1 MNIVAIDPSLISTAL
16 VVTSG
21 DTFKMFNYCR
31 ESSAFGKTGIK
42 KWFKLAEQYVT
53 YKFIEYREFEDYS
66 EGELTKLKDYDKI
79 TDDIIKDIL
88 DNINPTKPTKVGIE
102 GYSFS
107 STAGDIIDLV
117 TFSTLLRKKLFD
129 KISEDIT
136 VLSPSTLKLESCKLT
151 YPPIIKEIGGKKPRQ
166 EFIWR
171 NTMGISGGK
180 FQKTEMFKAI
190 TDNDDLNDNFM
201 PANLRLG
208 VGFDFIFDEYNKI
221 SVIGETTK
229 LLVPTPPKVGD
240 EDNSG
245 AIDNTDYTIANNE
258 YRKIG
263 WVSGIFQSFGDAP
276 DGLSEEFKEF
286 TYALGAEYWYQD
298 SFALRTG
305 YFHESEVKGARKF
318 FTLGAGFKYNIV
330 KIDVSYLFS
339 ASKVRNPLENTLRF
353 SLTFNFGDKY
363 DEL

>member
-1 MNIVAIDPSLISTAL
+1 MNIVAVDPSLISTAL

-21 DTFKMFNYCR
+21 DTFKIYNYCR

-42 KWFKLAEQYVT
+42 KWFKLAEEFVT

-88 DNINPTKPTKVGIE
+88 DNIDSTKQTKIGIE

-129 KISEDIT
+129 EISEDIT

-171 NTMGISGGK
+171 NSIGVSGGK
-180 FQKTEMFKAI
+180 FTKTEMFMSIVENKNWDDYWTKHCKLVKSDI
-190 TDNDDLNDNFM
+190 LSISTIPKPYEDINDAVTIYHILKGNND
-201 PANLRLG
+201 
-208 VGFDFIFDEYNKI
+208 
-221 SVIGETTK
+221 
-229 LLVPTPPKVGD
+229 
-240 EDNSG
+240 
-245 AIDNTDYTIANNE
+245 
-258 YRKIG
+258 
-263 WVSGIFQSFGDAP
+263 
-276 DGLSEEFKEF
+276 
-286 TYALGAEYWYQD
+286 
-298 SFALRTG
+298 
-305 YFHESEVKGARKF
+305 
-318 FTLGAGFKYNIV
+318 
-330 KIDVSYLFS
+330 
-339 ASKVRNPLENTLRF
+339 
-353 SLTFNFGDKY
+353 
-363 DEL
+363 